1 MDREIFI
8 VGAGASGL
16 AAAVTAAG
24 AGAKVCVAERMDK
37 AGKKILAT
45 GNGKCNYTNRNISEA
60 CYRSENPA
68 FISAFVRRCR
78 WEDTVD
84 FFHRLGIYPKERDG
98 YFYPNSE
105 QASSVRDVLLQACE
119 QLGVNFV
126 FGEEVT
132 DIRARQGGFQIKT
145 KTHHFEASSVIIAA
159 GGRAYPKLGSNGSGY
174 ILAKGLSHDIVPVV
188 PALCGLRCL
197 GKWGQKPEAFWKKV
211 AGVRADAEVSLKIGG
226 VTAAKDTGQVQLTGY
241 GISGIPVFQISRFA
255 ARALTEGKK
264 AEAWIDFF
272 PKLDRETLFSEL
284 KFRCRGN
291 GPAAQMMTGL
301 VNDKLIPIFLE
312 AAGIAAGTKA
322 CTLKN
327 SQLSRLV
334 QAMKQFDI
342 QICKTNTF
350 DEAQVCAGGVN
361 TLQVDFKTMASKK
374 QKGLYF
380 SGEILDVDGICGG
393 YNLHFA
399 WQTGMIAG
407 QSAAAYVKEGK
418 VC

>member
-1 MDREIFI
+1 MNREIFI

-16 AAAVTAAG
+16 AAAVAAAR
-24 AGAKVCVAERMDK
+24 AGVKVCIADRMDR

-60 CYRSENPA
+60 CYRSADPA
-68 FISAFVRRCR
+68 FVSAFVRRCR

-84 FFHRLGIYPKERDG
+84 FFHHLGIYPKEKDG

-105 QASSVRDVLLQACE
+105 QASSVLAVLLQACE
-119 QLGVNFV
+119 QLGVNFAL
-126 FGEEVT
+126 GEEVT
-132 DIRARQGGFQIKT
+132 DIRPNKNGFHIQT
-145 KTHHFEASSVIIAA
+145 KAHCFETPAVILAA

-174 ILAKGLSHDIVPVV
+174 TLAKRLSHDIVPVV

-211 AGVRADAEVSLKIGG
+211 AGVRADAEVSLNING
-226 VTAAKDTGQVQLTGY
+226 VTAAKDIGQVQLTGY

-255 ARALTEGKK
+255 ACGLADGKK
-264 AEAWIDFF
+264 VKVGIDFF
-272 PKLDRETLFSEL
+272 PKMHREELFKEL

-291 GPAAQMMTGL
+291 RLAAQMLTGL
-301 VNDKLIPIFLE
+301 VNDKLIPVFLE
-312 AAGIAAGTKA
+312 AAGIGPGQMSRTM
-322 CTLKN
+322 KN
-327 SQLSRLV
+327 SELSRLA
-334 QAMKQFDI
+334 QAMKQFDV
-342 QICKTNTF
+342 QVCKTNTF
-350 DEAQVCAGGVN
+350 DEAQVCAGGVS

-399 WQTGMIAG
+399 WQTGLIAG
-407 QSAAAYVKEGK
+407 QAAAAYVRKGK
-418 VC
+418 TC